1 MEPLGITV
9 LVCRYDY
16 TELVCPSLLIREPLF
31 GDVFVVL
38 AKTPSVCAPVGDI
51 VKHLGAQRRL
61 QPFCLCW
68 AVKLRHY
75 QLLSVLV
82 AER

>member
-1 MEPLGITV
+1 MAL

-51 VKHLGAQRRL
+51 VKHLGAQL
-61 QPFCLCW
+61 PI
-68 AVKLRHY
+68 VG
-75 QLLSVLV
+75 
-82 AER
+82 E